1 MSDIDDLRNR
11 MDQVTL
17 DLVRLLK
24 RRTDIAREIGRVK
37 RTIGKSVTDEARESS
52 LRDRVVSLS
61 KEVGLDEDLA
71 AKFLNFL
78 LNESVKVQSATRQ
91 THLSV
96 FLKAKELE
104 RQGKKIVHMEVGEPD
119 FMPPGIVRTAM
130 QESFDRGF
138 VKYGQAAGRAEFRK
152 ALAEKTS
159 KDYGIQ
165 TSEENILVTPGARFS
180 VFLAITTLLSP
191 GDEVVIIEPAWPAYR
206 DCALNAGVK
215 VRSVKTTLEGRWEP
229 KIEEVE
235 ELVDSNTRM
244 VVLNYPNNPTG
255 KILPVALQD
264 RIVELARQ
272 NDLYV
277 LSDEIYA
284 QYARVPRKSVLEYGY
299 GKSIVAQSFSKS
311 HAMTGFRIGYSV
323 AERSI
328 IERMSGLQAL
338 SLTSVSEPM
347 QYAAM
352 TALDQDT
359 SENTAVINSRLDVL
373 SEKAREM
380 GLEFAEPDGAMYLFA
395 KAGRDGFDGT
405 GFSRKALEEGLAV
418 APGEGFGDYKEFIR
432 ISACGDEK
440 TLKEGMGILSEVLR
454 R

>member
-1 MSDIDDLRNR
+1 MSGIDDLRNR

-24 RRTDIAREIGRVK
+24 QRTDVAREIGRVK
-37 RTIGKSVTDEARESS
+37 KTIGKGVTDEARENS
-52 LRDRVVSLS
+52 LRDKVISLS
-61 KEVGLDEDLA
+61 KEVGLEENLA
-71 AKFLNFL
+71 VRFLNFL
-78 LNESVKVQSATRQ
+78 LNESVRVQSGSRQ

-104 RQGKKIVHMEVGEPD
+104 RQGRKIVHMEVGEPD
-119 FMPPGIVRTAM
+119 FTPPGIVRTAM

-138 VKYGQAAGRAEFRK
+138 VRYGHAAGRAEFRR
-152 ALAEKTS
+152 ALAEKAS
-159 KDYGIQ
+159 KDYGVQ
-165 TSEENILVTPGARFS
+165 ASEENILVTPGARFS

-191 GDEVVIIEPAWPAYR
+191 GDEIVVIEPAWPAYR

-229 KIEEVE
+229 EIGEIEG
-235 ELVDSNTRM
+235 LVDSSTKM
-244 VVLNYPNNPTG
+244 IVLNYPNNPTG
-255 KILPVALQD
+255 KVLPAALQD
-264 RIVELARQ
+264 KIVELARR

-284 QYARVPRKSVLEYGY
+284 LYARVPWKSVLEYGY
-299 GKSIVAQSFSKS
+299 DKSIVAQSFSKS

-323 AERSI
+323 AEKSI
-328 IERMSGLQAL
+328 VERMSRLQAL

-359 SENTAVINSRLDVL
+359 SGNAATIGSRLDVL
-373 SEKAREM
+373 SESAREA
-380 GLEFAEPDGAMYLFA
+380 GLEFLEPDGAMYIFA

-405 GFSRKALEEGLAV
+405 ELSRKALEEGLAV
-418 APGEGFGDYKEFIR
+418 APGEGFGDYKEFVR
-432 ISACGDEK
+432 ISACRDEK
-440 TLKEGMGILSEVLR
+440 TLKEGMDILSEVLGR
-454 R
+454 